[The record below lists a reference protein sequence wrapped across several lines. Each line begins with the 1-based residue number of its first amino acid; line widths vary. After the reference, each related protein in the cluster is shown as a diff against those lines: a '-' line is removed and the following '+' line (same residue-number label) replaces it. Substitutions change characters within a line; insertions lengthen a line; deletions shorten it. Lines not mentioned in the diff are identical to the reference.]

1 MPEAVFP
8 KVIRVRQR
16 FPGPAVADVPA
27 EVAAALGPLDLKA
40 RLRPGA
46 AVAITAGSRGIANIA
61 AITRAVV
68 DALAAAG
75 ARPFIFPSMGSH
87 GGAAAEGQVEVLR
100 KYGITPEAMGVP
112 VRSTMETMRVG
123 QASGIGIPVLLDRH
137 AAEADHL
144 VAINRVKAHTDFAGE
159 IESGLFKMLAVGMG
173 NHEGATLC
181 HQANFAYGYEKVCV
195 EAGHVLLRTGKVLFG
210 LGIVENGYHQTAK
223 VQALLPAAFEAGE
236 KALLREAKAWAA
248 RLPFAEADVLVV
260 ETMGKSI
267 SGTGMDSKV
276 IGRAHYIRPAP
287 PPMPRITRVVACD
300 LSDDSYGNAHGI
312 GMADFITTRLARK
325 IDTKM
330 MAINSIAST
339 LPELARIP
347 LAFDTDREAIRVA
360 LETAG
365 LADTARAR
373 LIRIRNTLDLA
384 EVEVSEAYAAAL
396 PARPDLEPLGPPRP
410 LPFDAAGNLVPL

>member
-1 MPEAVFP
+1 MFP
-8 KVIRVRQR
+8 NVIRVRQL
-16 FPGPAVADVPA
+16 FQGPAVADVPA
-27 EVAAALGPLDLKA
+27 AVAATLAPLNLKA

-46 AVAITAGSRGIANIA
+46 AVAVTAGSRGIANIA
-61 AITRAVV
+61 PITRAVV
-68 DALAAAG
+68 DAVQAAG

-87 GGAAAEGQVEVLR
+87 GGATAEGQVELLR
-100 KYGITPEAMGVP
+100 KYGITQEAMGVP
-112 VRSTMETMRVG
+112 VRSTMETVRVAEAPG
-123 QASGIGIPVLLDRH
+123 VGIPVLLDRY
-137 AAEADHL
+137 AAEADHV

-181 HQANFAYGYEKVCV
+181 HQANFAHGYEKVCV
-195 EAGHVLLRTGKVLFG
+195 EAGYALLRTGKVLFG

-223 VQALLPAAFEAGE
+223 VKALLPEAFEAGE
-236 KALLREAKAWAA
+236 RVLLREAKAWAA
-248 RLPFAEADVLVV
+248 CLPFAEADALVV
-260 ETMGKSI
+260 ETMGKTI

-287 PPMPRITRVVACD
+287 PPMPRITRVVVCD

-312 GMADFITTRLARK
+312 GMADFTTTRLARK
-325 IDTKM
+325 IDAKV

-347 LAFDTDREAIRVA
+347 LAFDTDREAIRAA

-365 LADTARAR
+365 LADPTRAR

-396 PARPDLEPLGPPRP
+396 RERPDLEPLAPPRP
-410 LPFDAAGNLVPL
+410 LPFDAAGNLIPL

>member
-1 MPEAVFP
+1 MFP
-8 KVIRVRQR
+8 RVIRVRQR
-16 FPGPAVADVPA
+16 FQGPAVADVPA
-27 EVAAALGPLDLKA
+27 AVAAALAPLDLTG

-46 AVAITAGSRGIANIA
+46 AVAVTAGSRGIAYIA

-68 DALAAAG
+68 EALAAAG
-75 ARPFIFPSMGSH
+75 GRPFIFPSMGSH
-87 GGAAAEGQVEVLR
+87 GGATAEGQLEVLR

-112 VRSTMETMRVG
+112 VRSTMETVRVG
-123 QASGIGIPVLLDRH
+123 EAPGIGIPVLLDRH
-137 AAEADHL
+137 AAEADHV

-181 HQANFAYGYEKVCV
+181 HRANFAHGYEKVCR

-223 VQALLPAAFEAGE
+223 LKALLPQEFEAGE

-248 RLPFAEADVLVV
+248 RLPFDEADVLVV

-287 PPMPRITRVVACD
+287 PPMPRVTRVVACD
-300 LSDDSYGNAHGI
+300 LSEDSYGNAHGV
-312 GMADFITTRLARK
+312 GLADFITARLARK
-325 IDTKM
+325 IDAKA
-330 MAINSIAST
+330 MAINSITST

-347 LAFDTDREAIRVA
+347 LSFDADRQAIRAA

-365 LADTARAR
+365 LADPARAR
-373 LIRIRNTLDLA
+373 VIRIRNTLDLA
-384 EVEVSEAYAAAL
+384 EAEVSEAYAAAL

-410 LPFDAAGNLVPL
+410 MAFDPAGNLIPL

>member
-1 MPEAVFP
+1 MFP
-8 KVIRVRQR
+8 NVIRVRQR
-16 FPGPAVADVPA
+16 FQGPAVAGVPA
-27 EVAAALGPLDLKA
+27 AVAAALAPLNLKA

-46 AVAITAGSRGIANIA
+46 AVAVTGGSRGIANIA
-61 AITRAVV
+61 AVTRAVV

-75 ARPFIFPSMGSH
+75 GRPFIFPAMGSH
-87 GGAAAEGQVEVLR
+87 GGATAEGQVEVLR
-100 KYGITPEAMGVP
+100 KYGITQEAMGVP
-112 VRSTMETMRVG
+112 VRSTMETVRVG
-123 QASGIGIPVLLDRH
+123 EAPGIGIPVLLDRY

-181 HQANFAYGYEKVCV
+181 HQANFAHGYEKVCL
-195 EAGHVLLRTGKVLFG
+195 EAGRILLGTGKILFG

-223 VQALLPAAFEAGE
+223 LQALSPEEFEAGE
-236 KALLREAKAWAA
+236 KALLREAKGWAA

-260 ETMGKSI
+260 QTMGKTI

-287 PPMPRITRVVACD
+287 PPMSRITRVVACD
-300 LSDDSYGNAHGI
+300 LSDDSYGNAHGV
-312 GMADFITTRLARK
+312 GLADFITARLARK
-325 IDTKM
+325 IDAKA
-330 MAINSIAST
+330 MAINSITSA

-347 LAFDTDREAIRVA
+347 LAFDTDREAIRAA
-360 LETAG
+360 LDTAG
-365 LADTARAR
+365 LADPARAR

-384 EVEVSEAYAAAL
+384 EVEVSEAYRPAL
-396 PARPDLEPLGPPRP
+396 QARPDLEPLGPPRP
-410 LPFDAAGNLVPL
+410 LPFDAAGNLILL